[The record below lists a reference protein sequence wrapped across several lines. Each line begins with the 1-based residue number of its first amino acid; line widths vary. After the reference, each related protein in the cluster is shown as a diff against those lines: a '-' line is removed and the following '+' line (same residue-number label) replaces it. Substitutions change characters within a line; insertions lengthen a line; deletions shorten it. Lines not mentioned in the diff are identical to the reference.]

1 MSIRRKEI
9 IEILSQAFY
18 ELKSKKLLFTEINDK
33 SLKQYV
39 TNQKEKKKNPNYTR
53 MDTSQSQEIDAYL
66 EQFKVTKMN
75 GSKQQTND
83 EIMVNNHNII
93 KSVKLEDFK
102 VLKVIG
108 RGSFGKVCLVEHIFT
123 KEIYAMK
130 GLKKDLLIEQEQINN
145 TILEKEILQSINHPF
160 LCGLIFGFQ
169 TEERIFFVMPFLS
182 GGELFQ
188 HLRKARRFDEEKT
201 RFYGAQI
208 ALAIDYLHQNG
219 ILYRDLKPENV
230 LLDELGYLKLA
241 DFGMAK
247 KLKKNEKATSFC
259 GTPEYLAP
267 EIIVGEGYDKA
278 ADWWSFGILLYEMLC
293 GIPPFYLDN
302 MEKMYEM
309 IKSGPLRFPKRITL
323 SQDAQDVIKKVCN
336 FY

>member
-1 MSIRRKEI
+1 
-9 IEILSQAFY
+9 
-18 ELKSKKLLFTEINDK
+18 
-33 SLKQYV
+33 
-39 TNQKEKKKNPNYTR
+39 
-53 MDTSQSQEIDAYL
+53 MDTSKSQEIDAYL
-66 EQFKVTKMN
+66 EQFKVAQMN
-75 GSKQQTND
+75 NSKTRTSND
-83 EIMVNNHNII
+83 EIMVNNHSVI
-93 KSVKLEDFK
+93 KSIKLEDFK

-108 RGSFGKVCLVEHIFT
+108 RGSFGKVCLVEHNVT

-145 TILEKEILQSINHPF
+145 TILEKEILQSITHPF
-160 LCGLIFGFQ
+160 LCGLVFGFQ

-188 HLRKARRFDEEKT
+188 HLRKARRFDEEKA

-208 ALAIDYLHQNG
+208 GLALDYLHQNG

-247 KLKKNEKATSFC
+247 KLNQNEKATSFC

-267 EIIVGEGYDKA
+267 EIIVGEGYDKS

-302 MEKMYEM
+302 MEKMYEL
-309 IKSGPLRFPKRITL
+309 IKTGPLRFPKRILL
-323 SQDAQDVIKKVCN
+323 SSDAQDVIKRVRS
-336 FY
+336 YIQIYIVLI